1 MIHPRRPDV
10 APMPAPRPLPAFV
23 DLPVLTGAQERILAY
38 TRASPGLTIR
48 DMAKA
53 IGVSH
58 ATMTHHLGL
67 LVRKGMLARDRD
79 GREVR
84 HYPVGTER
92 RKLTIEALCRDPR
105 KRMVYEFLASEPD
118 AMSINRMA
126 QKLQLPFGYL
136 KRTLEQF
143 EKQGLVTL
151 HRARFRYMVAAGV
164 PLSTMASVQE
174 ATKPALDGI
183 ALLS

>member
-1 MIHPRRPDV
+1 MIPPRRRDPV
-10 APMPAPRPLPAFV
+10 LGPAPSTLPAFV
-23 DLPVLTGAQERILAY
+23 DLPVLTNAQERILAY
-38 TRASPGLTIR
+38 ARASPGLTIR
-48 DMAKA
+48 DMAKGL
-53 IGVSH
+53 GVSH

-105 KRMVYEFLASEPD
+105 KRLVYEFLAGAPD

-126 QKLQLPFGYL
+126 QKLQMPFGYL

-151 HRARFRYMVAAGV
+151 YRARFRYLVFVGAPLQGAASIQETAKPSVA
-164 PLSTMASVQE
+164 
-174 ATKPALDGI
+174 GI
-183 ALLS
+183 ELLS